1 MLVKK
6 FLSKN
11 KFKAIKDHMIHNGM
25 FPWFF
30 NETVVDAPPN
40 VDKYFQFTHTFYD
53 NGKWNSNEAPLLDPI
68 IQKIKPL
75 ALVRIK
81 ANLQTRSNEIIEHG
95 FHTDFQSNQSNIT
108 TAIFYINTCNG
119 YTLFEDGTKIL
130 SEENKWYEFDS
141 KKNHTGSSC
150 TDEKCRVVINFNYIK
165 SDNKL
170 DYVTE

>member
-75 ALVRIK
+75 ALVRIFF
-81 ANLQTRSNEIIEHG
+81 I
-95 FHTDFQSNQSNIT
+95 
-108 TAIFYINTCNG
+108 
-119 YTLFEDGTKIL
+119 
-130 SEENKWYEFDS
+130 
-141 KKNHTGSSC
+141 
-150 TDEKCRVVINFNYIK
+150 
-165 SDNKL
+165 
-170 DYVTE
+170 